1 METILEFQ
9 NVSYKYSG
17 EKNWVLKDIN
27 LKIPRNSFFVLAGP
41 SGCGKTTL
49 LTLARGFYKEYGGAF
64 GGDIFVSGENIKEK
78 DIAELGSKIGIV
90 FQDPALQLHQLRVID
105 EVMSALM
112 YQNLPF
118 EECEK
123 RAKKIIKE
131 ILDESFCQRSPQEL
145 SCGEQQKV
153 ALAASLVMDCDILLL
168 DEPFSFLNEKAD
180 KELMEILLKLKQ
192 KGKTIVMATHDLEQ
206 IAKYADQ
213 IALMDKG
220 KVVLQGRS
228 QEVLYSKELEE
239 ILTTPLLIKMGKA
252 LLSKGKSQ
260 HPIVDWLD
268 LTNKFK
274 QEINQPKKQ
283 IEQKTNFKKDAL
295 KLNNLVFH
303 YSDNK
308 KGVENI
314 NLPFYEKEIVGIIG
328 ANGSSKTTLAKLV
341 LGLLKPQQGK
351 IELKGKDITKLST
364 SERAKQIGYVTQ
376 NPIDMLFEEN
386 VLKECMFGPKCLKL
400 DNPEKRAKDTL
411 AKMDLLKYKDKH
423 PDSLSG
429 GERSKLAIADIL
441 ASQGAILVLDEPEFG
456 LDIKSWQ
463 AIAQILKQIKNEGKT
478 IIVIT
483 QDLEI
488 SLFLCD
494 RIAIMKE
501 GKILQIGAPKEIFCN
516 NELLT
521 QAQLPSLPIF
531 QLLNLVLN
539 EALLSEEKFVEN
551 IISLI

>member
-1 METILEFQ
+1 M
-9 NVSYKYSG
+9 
-17 EKNWVLKDIN
+17 
-27 LKIPRNSFFVLAGP
+27 
-41 SGCGKTTL
+41 
-49 LTLARGFYKEYGGAF
+49 
-64 GGDIFVSGENIKEK
+64 
-78 DIAELGSKIGIV
+78 
-90 FQDPALQLHQLRVID
+90 
-105 EVMSALM
+105 
-112 YQNLPF
+112 
-118 EECEK
+118 
-123 RAKKIIKE
+123 
-131 ILDESFCQRSPQEL
+131 
-145 SCGEQQKV
+145 
-153 ALAASLVMDCDILLL
+153 
-168 DEPFSFLNEKAD
+168 
-180 KELMEILLKLKQ
+180 
-192 KGKTIVMATHDLEQ
+192 
-206 IAKYADQ
+206 
-213 IALMDKG
+213 
-220 KVVLQGRS
+220 
-228 QEVLYSKELEE
+228 
-239 ILTTPLLIKMGKA
+239 
-252 LLSKGKSQ
+252 
-260 HPIVDWLD
+260 
-268 LTNKFK
+268 
-274 QEINQPKKQ
+274 
-283 IEQKTNFKKDAL
+283 
-295 KLNNLVFH
+295 
-303 YSDNK
+303 
-308 KGVENI
+308 
-314 NLPFYEKEIVGIIG
+314 PFYEKEIVGIIG
-328 ANGSSKTTLAKLV
+328 ANGSSKTTLAKLI

>member
-220 KVVLQGRS
+220 KVVLQGTS

-328 ANGSSKTTLAKLV
+328 ANGSSKTTLAKLI

-488 SLFLCD
+488 SS
-494 RIAIMKE
+494 
-501 GKILQIGAPKEIFCN
+501 IF
-516 NELLT
+516 
-521 QAQLPSLPIF
+521 
-531 QLLNLVLN
+531 
-539 EALLSEEKFVEN
+539 
-551 IISLI
+551 